1 MDSILGIKNIESD
14 SDSEEDGY
22 ESNDSDDSS
31 IVCCSADYIQPI
43 WIPELNLNF
52 KDTIHLLNYLE
63 EKITFDKIYYKLK
76 LTLRSCKLELC
87 FRNKSNLIDYFYNK
101 FRII

>member
-1 MDSILGIKNIESD
+1 MDSILEIKNIESD
-14 SDSEEDGY
+14 SGSEEESGY
-22 ESNDSDDSS
+22 ESNDSS

-52 KDTIHLLNYLE
+52 KDNIHLLNYLE
-63 EKITFDKIYYKLK
+63 EKIIFDKIYYKLK
-76 LTLRSCKLELC
+76 LTLRSYKLELC

-101 FRII
+101 FRIR